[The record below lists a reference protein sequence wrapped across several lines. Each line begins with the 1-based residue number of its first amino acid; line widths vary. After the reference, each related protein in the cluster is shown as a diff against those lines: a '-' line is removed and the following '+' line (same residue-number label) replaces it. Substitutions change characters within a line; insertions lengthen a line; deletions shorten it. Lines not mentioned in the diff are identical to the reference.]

1 MTTKNSEI
9 KCTNPKPTEVHRLR
23 NEQGGK
29 KVCFRKAKR
38 EKSHKEWKQIV
49 GWQQH
54 KNINNWNTVKVTGL
68 NPHIKNKK
76 SQTRLRTKRM

>member
-1 MTTKNSEI
+1 MYKSQ
-9 KCTNPKPTEVHRLR
+9 TNREVHRLR

-38 EKSHKEWKQIV
+38 KIAQKWKQIV

-54 KNINNWNTVKVTGL
+54 KNINNWNTIKVTDL
-68 NPHIKNKK
+68 NPHNKNKK
-76 SQTRLRTKRM
+76 SQTRLRTKRSKN